1 MKKNVL
7 IMSFSLIPSVILCGH
22 SQMLHL
28 QKYSDEIDYRFVLAS
43 KIKGK
48 DISWADIIVFLR
60 SESDVEK
67 YITELCMGKKHMV
80 YVLDDDLLNI
90 PDYASSAKY
99 YKLPSIRNNI
109 ETIIKNCDT
118 FLTPSHVLYE
128 KYGKWCKN
136 RFLIDEPSLGYIEEK
151 KENEVIKIG
160 FAGSIDRTQDVN
172 QILEAALVK
181 IIEEY
186 KDRVSVEFMGAR
198 PELVDKYNLKH
209 IPYQMG
215 YKKYTEIIG
224 EANWDIGLA
233 PMPVTKFHECKY
245 FNKYVEYASYGIAGV
260 YTNCV
265 PYTYGIKD
273 KENGLLVNN
282 NPDEWYNSIVELI
295 ENKELRNNISKNCLK
310 EAAEVYSLPVLSK
323 DFLDKVLYGY
333 KEIERQTIKG
343 LWKFRVKSAF
353 SRLGVKIKE
362 HKWFFPIWVIGKI
375 YRIVTGIDDA
385 NLGISNLTDIT
396 KDL

>member
-1 MKKNVL
+1 
-7 IMSFSLIPSVILCGH
+7 
-22 SQMLHL
+22 MLHL
-28 QKYSDEIDYRFVLAS
+28 QKYSDDVDYRFVLAS
-43 KIKGK
+43 KIKQK
-48 DISWADIIVFLR
+48 DINWADIIIFLR

-67 YITELCMGKKHMV
+67 YISELCVGKKHLV

-99 YKLPSIRNNI
+99 YKLPSVRNNI

-136 RFLIDEPSLGYIEEK
+136 RYLIDEPSLGYIEEK
-151 KENEVIKIG
+151 TANDKIRIG

-172 QILEAALVK
+172 QILESALIR

-186 KDRVSVEFMGAR
+186 KDSVSVEFMGAK
-198 PELVDKYNLKH
+198 PAIVDKYHLKH
-209 IPYQMG
+209 IPYQLG

-233 PMPVTKFHECKY
+233 PMPITKFHECKY
-245 FNKYVEYASYGIAGV
+245 FNKYVEYASYGIAGI

-265 PYTYGIKD
+265 PYTYGIKNE
-273 KENGLLVNN
+273 ENGLLVNN
-282 NPDEWYNSIVELI
+282 SPDEWYNAIVKLI
-295 ENKELRNNISKNCLK
+295 EDSKLRNKISENCLK
-310 EAAEVYSLPVLSK
+310 EAAEVYSLAVLSE
-323 DFLDKVLYGY
+323 DYLSKVLVGY
-333 KEIERQTIKG
+333 TEREKETIRG

-353 SRLGVKIKE
+353 SRLGMKIKE
-362 HKWFFPIWVIGKI
+362 HGWFFPIWLVGKI
-375 YRIVTGIDDA
+375 YRLVTGIDDA
-385 NLGISNLTDIT
+385 NLGMSNLTDIT